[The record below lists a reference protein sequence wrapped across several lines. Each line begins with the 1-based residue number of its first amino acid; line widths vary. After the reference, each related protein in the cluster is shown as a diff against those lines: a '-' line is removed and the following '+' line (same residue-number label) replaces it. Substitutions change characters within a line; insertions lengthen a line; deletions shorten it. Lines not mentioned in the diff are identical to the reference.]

1 MRLASVG
8 YVLLT
13 TLPGEEIRVR
23 EAVSKLD
30 CVSGIWIV
38 FGSHDCFVKVE
49 ADDEAELTRCIVQEI
64 RSVPGISDTRTL
76 IGAEI

>member
-1 MRLASVG
+1 MASVG

-13 TLPGEEIRVR
+13 TLPGEEVSVR
-23 EAVSKLD
+23 EAVSKID